1 MEKRIQDLEI
11 VKSFKSGKVRE
22 IYDLGDK
29 LLLVTSDRIS
39 AFDVV
44 FDDIIP
50 NKGKILN
57 QISVYFLKETKH
69 IIDNHFITDVIDEYP
84 EELHQ
89 FRDQLEHRSMLV
101 RKTRVVP
108 FECIARGYITGS
120 AWKEY
125 QKSGTVNTEEI
136 SEKLQESQRFPEPLF
151 TPSTKA
157 EEGHDINIS
166 FAEMKE
172 RMDPN
177 IADKLRD
184 VTLELYKFGHAFL
197 NERNIILADTKLEY
211 GTIDGKIILIDEIF
225 TPDSSRFWDKGEYE
239 IGKTPKSYDK
249 QFVRDYLKDT
259 GWDKN
264 PPAPRIPQ
272 EIIDKTYQKYYE
284 AYKIIAGEKA
294 LTW

>member
-57 QISVYFLKETKH
+57 QISVFFLKETKH
-69 IIDNHFITDVIDEYP
+69 IIENHFITDVIDEYP

-101 RKTRVVP
+101 KKTRVIP

-125 QKSGTVNTEEI
+125 QKSGTVNTEEMP
-136 SEKLQESQRFPEPLF
+136 EKLQESQRFPEPLF

-166 FAEMKE
+166 FGEMKE

-184 VTLELYKFGHAFL
+184 VTLALYKFGHAFL

-211 GTIDGKIILIDEIF
+211 GSIDGKIMLIDEIF
-225 TPDSSRFWDKGEYE
+225 TPDSSRFWDKAEYE

-249 QFVRDYLKDT
+249 QFVRDYLKDMAGT
-259 GWDKN
+259 
-264 PPAPRIPQ
+264 
-272 EIIDKTYQKYYE
+272 KTLPVREFQRKLLI
-284 AYKIIAGEKA
+284 KHTRNTMK
-294 LTW
+294 LTRS

>member
-11 VKSFKSGKVRE
+11 VKSFKSGKVRD

-44 FDDIIP
+44 FEDIIP

-57 QISVYFLKETKH
+57 QISVFFLKETKN

-89 FRDQLEHRSMLV
+89 FRAQLEHRSMLV
-101 RKTRVVP
+101 RKGTVIP

-125 QKSGTVNTEEI
+125 QKSGTVNTEEMP
-136 SEKLQESQRFPEPLF
+136 EKLQESQRFPEPLF

-157 EEGHDINIS
+157 DEGHDINIS

-172 RMDPN
+172 RMDPS
-177 IADKLRD
+177 IADKLRN
-184 VTLELYKFGHAFL
+184 VSLELYKFGHAFL
-197 NERNIILADTKLEY
+197 NDRNIILADTKFEF
-211 GTIDGKIILIDEIF
+211 GSIDGKIILIDEVF
-225 TPDSSRFWDKGEYE
+225 TPDSSRFWDKSEYE
-239 IGKTPKSYDK
+239 IGKNT
-249 QFVRDYLKDT
+249 
-259 GWDKN
+259 
-264 PPAPRIPQ
+264 
-272 EIIDKTYQKYYE
+272 
-284 AYKIIAGEKA
+284 
-294 LTW
+294 